1 MLLELRLDHS
11 ALKAEA
17 EKRGYE
23 EQSFTELMVCQVPG
37 YQMNEIYSKEPW
49 ALLGIDE
56 FVYCNEVLTVELA
69 AIEGRTL
76 IIYHD
81 CDRYP
86 ESPVRVP
93 IKSIRSQEKK
103 LNLSGCKP
111 LCKNDQ
117 I

>member
-1 MLLELRLDHS
+1 MLLKLTFDHS
-11 ALKAEA
+11 ALKDEA
-17 EKRGYE
+17 KERGYE

-37 YQMNEIYSKEPW
+37 YQMNEVYSKEPW

-69 AIEGRTL
+69 VIEGKTL

-93 IKSIRSQEKK
+93 IKAIRSQEKK
-103 LNLSGCKP
+103 LAVSGVKQC
-111 LCKNDQ
+111 N
-117 I
+117 